1 MDDDGLP
8 GGDSHHYQLARAF
21 RNIGAHLP
29 LADEEFGSPEALSR
43 YLDQETA
50 HFVQLAQRLYSHSL
64 GLSVDWM
71 RALAEALSVHFPQFV
86 HEPYFEDCFSQRV
99 EERHAEEAL
108 TITQMV
114 LRQRPELLDET
125 IRDAKMMTEVLSII
139 IALSSTRETSR
150 HPLGGRGYGLAALSF
165 KNARDN
171 RHPSRPAGDAVGYRC
186 GPVRAFSLAPFTAE
200 QGWTGYD
207 RVQLQS

>member
-1 MDDDGLP
+1 M
-8 GGDSHHYQLARAF
+8 
-21 RNIGAHLP
+21 
-29 LADEEFGSPEALSR
+29 
-43 YLDQETA
+43 
-50 HFVQLAQRLYSHSL
+50 QLAQRLYSHSL

-139 IALSSTRETSR
+139 HHCPIIDKGDVTASSGRPWIWFGGVILQERSR
-150 HPLGGRGYGLAALSF
+150 
-165 KNARDN
+165 
-171 RHPSRPAGDAVGYRC
+171 
-186 GPVRAFSLAPFTAE
+186 
-200 QGWTGYD
+200 
-207 RVQLQS
+207 